1 MQKINLKKTTKEQML
16 NMLET
21 AWQANAGANEE
32 IAALSKR
39 IEEQN
44 DALAKCVAEKNELRD
59 QARDATG
66 NAEYW
71 HGRFNNAFNVTE
83 VQRQRIKKDAD
94 ELRRERVNVETM
106 TNQKNAAIAE
116 SKDLRMK
123 LADTEAALGR
133 VNAEITYSVTEK
145 NELNAK
151 IKQLDGE
158 RHYYKSRSDE
168 LDHYKNLLRN
178 ANEECA
184 RIRAELEK
192 ARCERED
199 WAQRSVWQFNH
210 PWRNLWEWFKRKL
223 KMA

>member
-59 QARDATG
+59 QARDARG

-83 VQRQRIKKDAD
+83 VQRQRIKEDAD

-106 TNQKNAAIAE
+106 TNQRNAAIAE
-116 SKDLRMK
+116 SKDLRTK

-133 VNAEITYSVTEK
+133 ANSEMAVLRHDLTCEQESSVH
-145 NELNAK
+145 LASVCRW
-151 IKQLDGE
+151 L
-158 RHYYKSRSDE
+158 SD
-168 LDHYKNLLRN
+168 
-178 ANEECA
+178 
-184 RIRAELEK
+184 
-192 ARCERED
+192 
-199 WAQRSVWQFNH
+199 H
-210 PWRNLWEWFKRKL
+210 PWRNLWAWVKRKL
-223 KMA
+223 W

>member
-1 MQKINLKKTTKEQML
+1 
-16 NMLET
+16 MLET

-71 HGRFNNAFNVTE
+71 HGRFNNAYNVTE
-83 VQRQRIKKDAD
+83 VQRQRIKEDAD

-106 TNQKNAAIAE
+106 TNQRNAAIAE

-123 LADTEAALGR
+123 LADTEAALVR
-133 VNAEITYSVTEK
+133 ANSEMAVLRHDLTCEQESSVH
-145 NELNAK
+145 LA
-151 IKQLDGE
+151 
-158 RHYYKSRSDE
+158 
-168 LDHYKNLLRN
+168 
-178 ANEECA
+178 
-184 RIRAELEK
+184 
-192 ARCERED
+192 
-199 WAQRSVWQFNH
+199 SVCRWLSNH
-210 PWRNLWEWFKRKL
+210 PWRNLWAWVKRKL
-223 KMA
+223 GCA

>member
-32 IAALSKR
+32 IAVLSKR

-71 HGRFNNAFNVTE
+71 HGR
-83 VQRQRIKKDAD
+83 
-94 ELRRERVNVETM
+94 VNVETM
-106 TNQKNAAIAE
+106 TGERNAAIAE
-116 SKDLRMK
+116 SKDLRTK

-133 VNAEITYSVTEK
+133 ANAEASRLTHDLTVAK
-145 NELNAK
+145 NVGVQYASAFKYAVE
-151 IKQLDGE
+151 
-158 RHYYKSRSDE
+158 
-168 LDHYKNLLRN
+168 
-178 ANEECA
+178 
-184 RIRAELEK
+184 
-192 ARCERED
+192 
-199 WAQRSVWQFNH
+199 H
-210 PWRNLWEWFKRKL
+210 PFENLWKWVERKL
-223 KMA
+223 RWAE

>member
-21 AWQANAGANEE
+21 ARQANAGANEE
-32 IAALSKR
+32 ITALSKR

-71 HGRFNNAFNVTE
+71 HSRFNNAFNVTE
-83 VQRQRIKKDAD
+83 VQRQRIKEDAD

-106 TNQKNAAIAE
+106 TNQRNAAIAE

-133 VNAEITYSVTEK
+133 ANAEVSRMTAGCRQVEEERDFMHQQWSNTE
-145 NELNAK
+145 
-151 IKQLDGE
+151 Q
-158 RHYYKSRSDE
+158 R
-168 LDHYKNLLRN
+168 
-178 ANEECA
+178 ANY
-184 RIRAELEK
+184 AE
-192 ARCERED
+192 A
-199 WAQRSVWQFNH
+199 H
-210 PWRNLWEWFKRKL
+210 PWRNLWAWMKRKL
-223 KMA
+223 VRHE

>member
-59 QARDATG
+59 QARNATG

-83 VQRQRIKKDAD
+83 VQRKRIKEDAD

-106 TNQKNAAIAE
+106 TNQRNAALAE
-116 SKDLRMK
+116 SKNLRTK

-133 VNAEITYSVTEK
+133 ANSEMAVLRHDLTCEQESSVHLASVCK
-145 NELNAK
+145 WL
-151 IKQLDGE
+151 
-158 RHYYKSRSDE
+158 SD
-168 LDHYKNLLRN
+168 
-178 ANEECA
+178 
-184 RIRAELEK
+184 
-192 ARCERED
+192 
-199 WAQRSVWQFNH
+199 H
-210 PWRNLWEWFKRKL
+210 PWRNLWAWVKRKL
-223 KMA
+223 GCAE

>member
-83 VQRQRIKKDAD
+83 VQRQRIKEDAD

-106 TNQKNAAIAE
+106 TGQRNAAIAE
-116 SKDLRMK
+116 NKDLRTK

-133 VNAEITYSVTEK
+133 ANALCEQLQSNLTLASETCY
-145 NELNAK
+145 NAT
-151 IKQLDGE
+151 Q
-158 RHYYKSRSDE
+158 
-168 LDHYKNLLRN
+168 
-178 ANEECA
+178 
-184 RIRAELEK
+184 RADYAE
-192 ARCERED
+192 
-199 WAQRSVWQFNH
+199 SH
-210 PWRNLWEWFKRKL
+210 PWRNLRALVKRKL
-223 KMA
+223 GWKK

>member
-21 AWQANAGANEE
+21 AWQANAGADEE

-83 VQRQRIKKDAD
+83 VQRQRIKEDAD

-106 TNQKNAAIAE
+106 TDQRNAAIAE
-116 SKDLRMK
+116 SKDLRTK
-123 LADTEAALGR
+123 LADTEAALGKANSEMAVLR
-133 VNAEITYSVTEK
+133 HDLTCEQESSVH
-145 NELNAK
+145 LASVCRW
-151 IKQLDGE
+151 L
-158 RHYYKSRSDE
+158 SD
-168 LDHYKNLLRN
+168 
-178 ANEECA
+178 
-184 RIRAELEK
+184 
-192 ARCERED
+192 
-199 WAQRSVWQFNH
+199 H
-210 PWRNLWEWFKRKL
+210 PWRNLWAWVKREL
-223 KMA
+223 GCAE

>member
-83 VQRQRIKKDAD
+83 VQRQRIKEDAD
-94 ELRRERVNVETM
+94 ELRRERVNVKTM
-106 TNQKNAAIAE
+106 TGQRNAAIAE
-116 SKDLRMK
+116 NKDLHTK
-123 LADTEAALGR
+123 LADTESALGKMNSEMAALR
-133 VNAEITYSVTEK
+133 HDLTCEQESSVH
-145 NELNAK
+145 LASVCRW
-151 IKQLDGE
+151 L
-158 RHYYKSRSDE
+158 SD
-168 LDHYKNLLRN
+168 
-178 ANEECA
+178 
-184 RIRAELEK
+184 
-192 ARCERED
+192 
-199 WAQRSVWQFNH
+199 H
-210 PWRNLWEWFKRKL
+210 PWRNLWAWVERKL
-223 KMA
+223 RRE

>member
-21 AWQANAGANEE
+21 AWQANAGADEE

-83 VQRQRIKKDAD
+83 VQRQRIKEDAD

-106 TNQKNAAIAE
+106 TNQRNAAIAE
-116 SKDLRMK
+116 SKDLRTK
-123 LADTEAALGR
+123 LADTEAALR
-133 VNAEITYSVTEK
+133 KANSEMAVLRHDLTCEQESSVH
-145 NELNAK
+145 LASVCRW
-151 IKQLDGE
+151 L
-158 RHYYKSRSDE
+158 SD
-168 LDHYKNLLRN
+168 
-178 ANEECA
+178 
-184 RIRAELEK
+184 
-192 ARCERED
+192 
-199 WAQRSVWQFNH
+199 H
-210 PWRNLWEWFKRKL
+210 PWRNLLAWVKREL
-223 KMA
+223 GCAE

>member
-32 IAALSKR
+32 IAVLSKR

-83 VQRQRIKKDAD
+83 VQRKRIKEDAD
-94 ELRRERVNVETM
+94 ELRR
-106 TNQKNAAIAE
+106 K
-116 SKDLRMK
+116 
-123 LADTEAALGR
+123 
-133 VNAEITYSVTEK
+133 
-145 NELNAK
+145 
-151 IKQLDGE
+151 
-158 RHYYKSRSDE
+158 
-168 LDHYKNLLRN
+168 
-178 ANEECA
+178 C
-184 RIRAELEK
+184 
-192 ARCERED
+192 
-199 WAQRSVWQFNH
+199 
-210 PWRNLWEWFKRKL
+210 
-223 KMA
+223 

>member
-83 VQRQRIKKDAD
+83 VQRQRIKEDAD

-106 TNQKNAAIAE
+106 TNQRNAAIAE
-116 SKDLRMK
+116 NKDLRTK

-133 VNAEITYSVTEK
+133 ANSEMAVLRHDLTCEQESSVH
-145 NELNAK
+145 LASVCRW
-151 IKQLDGE
+151 L
-158 RHYYKSRSDE
+158 SD
-168 LDHYKNLLRN
+168 
-178 ANEECA
+178 
-184 RIRAELEK
+184 
-192 ARCERED
+192 
-199 WAQRSVWQFNH
+199 H
-210 PWRNLWEWFKRKL
+210 PWRNLWAWVKRKL
-223 KMA
+223 VRKA

>member
-1 MQKINLKKTTKEQML
+1 MKKINLKKITKEQML

-59 QARDATG
+59 QARDARS

-83 VQRQRIKKDAD
+83 VQRKRIKEDAD

-116 SKDLRMK
+116 SKDLRTK
-123 LADTEAALGR
+123 LDYTEAALGR
-133 VNAEITYSVTEK
+133 ANDECAFKQEVLNVMRNRRYNAE
-145 NELNAK
+145 
-151 IKQLDGE
+151 Q
-158 RHYYKSRSDE
+158 R
-168 LDHYKNLLRN
+168 
-178 ANEECA
+178 ANYA
-184 RIRAELEK
+184 A
-192 ARCERED
+192 A
-199 WAQRSVWQFNH
+199 H
-210 PWRNLWEWFKRKL
+210 PWRNLWAWLKRKL

>member
-32 IAALSKR
+32 IAALNKR

-83 VQRQRIKKDAD
+83 VQRQIIKEDAD

-106 TNQKNAAIAE
+106 TNQRNAAIAE
-116 SKDLRMK
+116 NKDLRTK

-133 VNAEITYSVTEK
+133 ANDECAFKQEVLNVMRNKRYNAE
-145 NELNAK
+145 
-151 IKQLDGE
+151 Q
-158 RHYYKSRSDE
+158 R
-168 LDHYKNLLRN
+168 
-178 ANEECA
+178 ANY
-184 RIRAELEK
+184 AE
-192 ARCERED
+192 
-199 WAQRSVWQFNH
+199 FH
-210 PWRNLWEWFKRKL
+210 PWRNLWAWIKRKL
-223 KMA
+223 GGERNEHVS

>member
-83 VQRQRIKKDAD
+83 VQRKRIKEDAD

-106 TNQKNAAIAE
+106 TNQRNAAIAE
-116 SKDLRMK
+116 NKDLRTK

-133 VNAEITYSVTEK
+133 ANSEMAVLRHDLTCEQESSVHLATVCRW
-145 NELNAK
+145 L
-151 IKQLDGE
+151 
-158 RHYYKSRSDE
+158 SD
-168 LDHYKNLLRN
+168 
-178 ANEECA
+178 
-184 RIRAELEK
+184 
-192 ARCERED
+192 
-199 WAQRSVWQFNH
+199 H
-210 PWRNLWEWFKRKL
+210 PWRNLWAWVKRKL
-223 KMA
+223 GCAE

>member
-21 AWQANAGANEE
+21 AWQANAGADEE

-83 VQRQRIKKDAD
+83 VQRKRIKDDAD

-106 TNQKNAAIAE
+106 TNQRNAAIAE

-123 LADTEAALGR
+123 LADTEAVLERANAVADRNASALER
-133 VNAEITYSVTEK
+133 LHIELCNAEQRADY
-145 NELNAK
+145 A
-151 IKQLDGE
+151 E
-158 RHYYKSRSDE
+158 R
-168 LDHYKNLLRN
+168 
-178 ANEECA
+178 
-184 RIRAELEK
+184 
-192 ARCERED
+192 
-199 WAQRSVWQFNH
+199 H
-210 PWRNLWEWFKRKL
+210 PWRNLWTQIKYDLF
-223 KMA
+223 A

>member
-59 QARDATG
+59 QARDATD

-83 VQRQRIKKDAD
+83 VQRQRIKEDAD

-106 TNQKNAAIAE
+106 TGQRNAAIAE
-116 SKDLRMK
+116 NKDLRTK
-123 LADTEAALGR
+123 LADTEAALGKANSEMAVLR
-133 VNAEITYSVTEK
+133 HDLTCEQESSVH
-145 NELNAK
+145 LASVC
-151 IKQLDGE
+151 
-158 RHYYKSRSDE
+158 RWRSD
-168 LDHYKNLLRN
+168 
-178 ANEECA
+178 
-184 RIRAELEK
+184 
-192 ARCERED
+192 
-199 WAQRSVWQFNH
+199 H
-210 PWRNLWEWFKRKL
+210 PWRNLWAWVKRKL
-223 KMA
+223 GCAE

>member
-21 AWQANAGANEE
+21 AWQANAGADEE

-59 QARDATG
+59 QARDARG

-83 VQRQRIKKDAD
+83 VQRQRIKEDAD

-106 TNQKNAAIAE
+106 TNQRNAAIAE
-116 SKDLRMK
+116 NKDLRTK

-133 VNAEITYSVTEK
+133 ANSEMAALRHDLTDEQESSVH
-145 NELNAK
+145 LASVCRW
-151 IKQLDGE
+151 L
-158 RHYYKSRSDE
+158 SD
-168 LDHYKNLLRN
+168 
-178 ANEECA
+178 
-184 RIRAELEK
+184 
-192 ARCERED
+192 
-199 WAQRSVWQFNH
+199 H
-210 PWRNLWEWFKRKL
+210 PWRNLWAWVKRKL
-223 KMA
+223 GCAE

>member
-59 QARDATG
+59 QARDAMG

-71 HGRFNNAFNVTE
+71 HGRFNNAYNVTE
-83 VQRQRIKKDAD
+83 VLRKRIKEDAD

-106 TNQKNAAIAE
+106 TNQRNAAIAE
-116 SKDLRMK
+116 SKDLRTK
-123 LADTEAALGR
+123 LADTESALGR
-133 VNAEITYSVTEK
+133 ANDECAFKQEILNVMRNRRYNAE
-145 NELNAK
+145 
-151 IKQLDGE
+151 Q
-158 RHYYKSRSDE
+158 R
-168 LDHYKNLLRN
+168 
-178 ANEECA
+178 ANY
-184 RIRAELEK
+184 AE
-192 ARCERED
+192 A
-199 WAQRSVWQFNH
+199 H
-210 PWRNLWEWFKRKL
+210 PWRNLWAWVKRK
-223 KMA
+223 MVHHE

>member
-83 VQRQRIKKDAD
+83 VQRKRIKEDAD

-106 TNQKNAAIAE
+106 TNQRNSAIAE
-116 SKDLRMK
+116 SKDLRTK
-123 LADTEAALGR
+123 LADTEAALRR
-133 VNAEITYSVTEK
+133 VNDNLAFKGTVIDVMRDKRDNAE
-145 NELNAK
+145 
-151 IKQLDGE
+151 Q
-158 RHYYKSRSDE
+158 R
-168 LDHYKNLLRN
+168 
-178 ANEECA
+178 ANY
-184 RIRAELEK
+184 AE
-192 ARCERED
+192 A
-199 WAQRSVWQFNH
+199 H
-210 PWRNLWEWFKRKL
+210 PWRNLWAWAKRKL
-223 KMA
+223 GCA

>member
-83 VQRQRIKKDAD
+83 VQRKRIKEDAD
-94 ELRRERVNVETM
+94 ELRRERVNAETM
-106 TNQKNAAIAE
+106 TNQRNAAIAE
-116 SKDLRMK
+116 NKDLRTK

-133 VNAEITYSVTEK
+133 ANSEMAVLRHDLTCEQESSVH
-145 NELNAK
+145 LA
-151 IKQLDGE
+151 
-158 RHYYKSRSDE
+158 
-168 LDHYKNLLRN
+168 
-178 ANEECA
+178 
-184 RIRAELEK
+184 
-192 ARCERED
+192 
-199 WAQRSVWQFNH
+199 SVCRWLSNH
-210 PWRNLWEWFKRKL
+210 PWRNLWAWVKRKL
-223 KMA
+223 VRHE

>member
-71 HGRFNNAFNVTE
+71 HGRFNNAYNVTE
-83 VQRQRIKKDAD
+83 VQRQRIKEDAD

-106 TNQKNAAIAE
+106 TNQRNAAISE
-116 SKDLRMK
+116 SKDLRTK
-123 LADTEAALGR
+123 LADTEAALR
-133 VNAEITYSVTEK
+133 TANSEMAVLRHDLTCEQESSVH
-145 NELNAK
+145 LASVCRW
-151 IKQLDGE
+151 L
-158 RHYYKSRSDE
+158 SD
-168 LDHYKNLLRN
+168 
-178 ANEECA
+178 
-184 RIRAELEK
+184 
-192 ARCERED
+192 
-199 WAQRSVWQFNH
+199 H
-210 PWRNLWEWFKRKL
+210 PWRNLWAWAKRKL
-223 KMA
+223 GCAE

>member
-83 VQRQRIKKDAD
+83 VQRQRIKEDAD

-106 TNQKNAAIAE
+106 TGQRNAAIAE
-116 SKDLRMK
+116 NKDLRTK
-123 LADTEAALGR
+123 LADTEAALGKANSEMAVLR
-133 VNAEITYSVTEK
+133 HDLTCEQESSVH
-145 NELNAK
+145 LASVC
-151 IKQLDGE
+151 
-158 RHYYKSRSDE
+158 RWRSD
-168 LDHYKNLLRN
+168 
-178 ANEECA
+178 
-184 RIRAELEK
+184 
-192 ARCERED
+192 
-199 WAQRSVWQFNH
+199 H
-210 PWRNLWEWFKRKL
+210 PWRNLWAWVKRKL
-223 KMA
+223 GCAE

>member
-59 QARDATG
+59 QARDARG

-83 VQRQRIKKDAD
+83 VQRQRIKKT
-94 ELRRERVNVETM
+94 LM
-106 TNQKNAAIAE
+106 
-116 SKDLRMK
+116 S
-123 LADTEAALGR
+123 
-133 VNAEITYSVTEK
+133 
-145 NELNAK
+145 
-151 IKQLDGE
+151 
-158 RHYYKSRSDE
+158 
-168 LDHYKNLLRN
+168 
-178 ANEECA
+178 CA
-184 RIRAELEK
+184 VSA
-192 ARCERED
+192 
-199 WAQRSVWQFNH
+199 
-210 PWRNLWEWFKRKL
+210 
-223 KMA
+223 

>member
-71 HGRFNNAFNVTE
+71 YGRFNNAYNVTE
-83 VQRQRIKKDAD
+83 VQRQRIKEDAD

-106 TNQKNAAIAE
+106 TDQRNAAIAE
-116 SKDLRMK
+116 SKDLRTK

-133 VNAEITYSVTEK
+133 
-145 NELNAK
+145 
-151 IKQLDGE
+151 
-158 RHYYKSRSDE
+158 
-168 LDHYKNLLRN
+168 
-178 ANEECA
+178 ANEDVA
-184 RIRAELEK
+184 RLTVVCRQVEEERDYMHREWSDAEQRANYAE
-192 ARCERED
+192 
-199 WAQRSVWQFNH
+199 SH
-210 PWRNLWEWFKRKL
+210 PWRNLREWVKRKL
-223 KMA
+223 GCAE